1 MLPMQIKLW
10 KFRQPISGPELIVMK
25 FYWLTEGVVVVCCFN
40 SHNDDPQVVQWN
52 IFIVAKPGNKVSPE
66 NDILKVNPSYMTP
79 SLSPSLTEMSRTI
92 LFSYSILHLSIW
104 VIICDL
110 RCSFWLKAFPQISQL
125 KGLSPVCILSCLCK
139 CDLKS
144 KDFPQMLHV
153 NSLKLDPA

>member
-1 MLPMQIKLW
+1 
-10 KFRQPISGPELIVMK
+10 MK

-92 LFSYSILHLSIW
+92 LFSYSILHLSI
-104 VIICDL
+104 
-110 RCSFWLKAFPQISQL
+110 
-125 KGLSPVCILSCLCK
+125 
-139 CDLKS
+139 
-144 KDFPQMLHV
+144 
-153 NSLKLDPA
+153 